1 MVGHGHVYQSRYK
14 SFPVE
19 SGDYFYH
26 VMRYVER
33 NALRSNLVAKAEQ
46 WQYGS
51 LWISQFGTDKHKA
64 MLSKW
69 PLPRPRKWVAYDNEP
84 ASKKELE
91 AIRRS
96 CVRGSP
102 YGSEQWVQKTAKQLG
117 LESTLRR
124 PGRPKK
130 E

>member
-1 MVGHGHVYQSRYK
+1 MVGYGHVYQSRYK

-19 SGDYFYH
+19 SEEYFYQ

-51 LWISQFGTDKHKA
+51 LWINQFGTVKHNA

-69 PLPRPRKWVAYDNEP
+69 PLPRPRQVGCLCQRASERRRTGSTP
-84 ASKKELE
+84 A
-91 AIRRS
+91 
-96 CVRGSP
+96 
-102 YGSEQWVQKTAKQLG
+102 QL
-117 LESTLRR
+117 R
-124 PGRPKK
+124 PGVSLWQRRMGSKDGK
-130 E
+130 ETWLGINTETTR